1 VNDIHQLESKM
12 RSLRLNG
19 MLDTLNLRLSQAQKD
34 NIGFI
39 QFLEF
44 LLEDEVQYRAN
55 KSLASRVTKA
65 HFEEKKSLEQFDF
78 NFNPRIP
85 TQYIRDLATCRFIE
99 RKESI
104 IFCGPVGVGKT
115 HLAQALGHQ
124 ACRLSYS
131 ALFIKANRLLSD
143 LGGGRADGTWEKR
156 LRRYLKPDL
165 LIIDDF
171 AIKELTKS
179 QGEDLYELIDQRYR
193 SSSMIV
199 TANRT
204 PKDWYPLFPNPVIA
218 ESALDRLVSR
228 SHIITLTGKSYRSL
242 LRPDKAI
249 ETIEKEVV
257 TV

>member
-1 VNDIHQLESKM
+1 MTDIHQLENKM
-12 RSLRLNG
+12 RSLKLRG
-19 MLDTLNLRLSQAQKD
+19 MLDTLDLRLSQAQKD
-34 NIGFI
+34 SVGFI
-39 QFLEF
+39 QFLEL
-44 LLEDEVQYRAN
+44 LLEDEVQCRAN
-55 KSLASRVTKA
+55 KRLASRISKA
-65 HFEEKKSLEQFDF
+65 HFEEGKSLEAFDF
-78 NFNPRIP
+78 SFNTKIP
-85 TQYIRDLATCRFIE
+85 SQYIHDLASCRFME

-124 ACRLSYS
+124 ACRLGYTV
-131 ALFIKANRLLSD
+131 LFGKANRLLSD

-156 LRRYLKPDL
+156 LRRYLKPNL

-171 AIKELTKS
+171 ALKEFTKT
-179 QGEDLYELIDQRYR
+179 QAEDLYELVDQRYR

-204 PKDWYPLFPNPVIA
+204 PKDWYPLFLNPVIA
-218 ESALDRLVSR
+218 ESTLDRLISC

-242 LRPDKAI
+242 LRPDKTLD
-249 ETIEKEVV
+249 EEVA